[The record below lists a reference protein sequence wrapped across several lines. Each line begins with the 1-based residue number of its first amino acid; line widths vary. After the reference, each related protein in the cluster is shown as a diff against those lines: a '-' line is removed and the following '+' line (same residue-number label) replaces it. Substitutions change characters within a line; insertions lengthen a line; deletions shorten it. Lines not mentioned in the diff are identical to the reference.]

1 MFYFSCMVTC
11 SLTVVSITCSSDLSK
26 KHQRV
31 ATLFRPFDPPQSR
44 SGVHSGVNG
53 SKGKARN
60 LCALIYATCA
70 FGASD
75 GVEEF

>member
-1 MFYFSCMVTC
+1 MFYFSRMVTC
-11 SLTVVSITCSSDLSK
+11 LPTVVSITCSSDLSK

-44 SGVHSGVNG
+44 SGVQSGVKG